1 LSKLEPAKEDSAF
14 PFKLL
19 ALVVIK
25 EKRKDAFNLIPFYFF
40 KSMEKA
46 SQS

>member
-1 LSKLEPAKEDSAF
+1 
-14 PFKLL
+14 LL
-19 ALVVIK
+19 ALVLTKK
-25 EKRKDAFNLIPFYFF
+25 EKEKEKDAFNLIPFYFF